1 MRLLVNH
8 MPGKIY
14 LNIIRCKREPR
25 FECELQVE
33 YDANI
38 ENCPSY
44 TKAEFNS
51 RGNLSLQLN
60 YHISWCYSVQ

>member
-1 MRLLVNH
+1 MQ
-8 MPGKIY
+8 GKIY
-14 LNIIRCKREPR
+14 LNIIRCKREPH

-33 YDANI
+33 YDVNI

-44 TKAEFNS
+44 T